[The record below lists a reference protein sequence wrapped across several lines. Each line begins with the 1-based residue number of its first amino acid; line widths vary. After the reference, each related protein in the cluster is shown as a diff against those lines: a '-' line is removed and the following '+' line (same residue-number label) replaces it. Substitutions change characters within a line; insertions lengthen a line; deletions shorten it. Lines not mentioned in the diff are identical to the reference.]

1 MMSDDL
7 LHEREAAGA
16 APATVNNLRA
26 QLRTVF
32 SKAKKAGRWFGD
44 NPLDSIERR
53 KVPKRA
59 YRTLSPVQIGRML
72 AEVPEDWRPLFA
84 RAALGLRKGELF
96 ALRKSDVD
104 LARGTITVAR
114 SHDRDSTKGGVA
126 AVLPLPS
133 ALRPWIEHQLEHA
146 PGPLVF
152 PAPDG
157 SQRKREADPQ
167 KILRHALARAG
178 IVDGYETAA
187 AGAGTRS
194 APATPSRVS
203 ARPAARP
210 RTAADGGSL
219 SPVDGACGPSRST
232 SRSASTIC
240 ATRSPPSCS
249 AAAWT
254 RTASSASCGT
264 ATFASRSE
272 RTRTCSSKISAT
284 RPRPTPRC
292 RTRRSRRE
300 ASRGPKIQ
308 PQ

>member
-1 MMSDDL
+1 MSDDL

-84 RAALGLRKGELF
+84 CAALGLRKGELF

-152 PAPDG
+152 PPRTALRESARRTRRRSCGTRWHAPASWMG
-157 SQRKREADPQ
+157 TS
-167 KILRHALARAG
+167 
-178 IVDGYETAA
+178 TAA